1 MIVKNASTGKYIIVP
16 MTNDYY
22 KQIILSKYGINISA
36 PKKEYSEIIKE
47 RLKKL
52 Y

>member
-1 MIVKNASTGKYIIVP
+1 MIVKNASTGQYIIVSI
-16 MTNDYY
+16 TSEYY
-22 KQIILSKYGINISA
+22 KQIILNKYGVNISA

>member
-1 MIVKNASTGKYIIVP
+1 MIVKNASTGKYIIVS
-16 MTNDYY
+16 TTSDYH
-22 KQIILSKYGINISA
+22 KQIILNKYGVNISA